1 MMGELLAFSV
11 VASDAGSFFFSFL
24 FFPPQ
29 LSCCCSQMYFLYGL
43 GWIDL
48 YMFLFTNI
56 CLC

>member
-11 VASDAGSFFFSFL
+11 VASDAGSFFL
-24 FFPPQ
+24 FFPNC
-29 LSCCCSQMYFLYGL
+29 LAAVHKWYFLYGL

-48 YMFLFTNI
+48 YMFLFTNK